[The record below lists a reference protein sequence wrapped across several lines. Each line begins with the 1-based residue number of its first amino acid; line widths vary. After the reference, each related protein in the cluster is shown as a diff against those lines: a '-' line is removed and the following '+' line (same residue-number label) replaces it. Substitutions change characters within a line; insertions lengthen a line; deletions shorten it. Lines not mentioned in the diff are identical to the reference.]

1 MGEIFRRDV
10 DLVRRIDP
18 RHARA
23 SNWKRELHRAVTAL
37 NAWQGKTLALLFQ
50 DGLKGGIVQKTRSRG
65 TQTDLDHRRWRQVP
79 EPLQKERSAS
89 LVLNS
94 NTLELS
100 IGTEG

>member
-18 RHARA
+18 RHAGA
-23 SNWKRELHRAVTAL
+23 ANWKRELHRAVTAL

-65 TQTDLDHRRWRQVP
+65 TQTDLDHRSWGQITKA
-79 EPLQKERSAS
+79 L
-89 LVLNS
+89 
-94 NTLELS
+94 
-100 IGTEG
+100 